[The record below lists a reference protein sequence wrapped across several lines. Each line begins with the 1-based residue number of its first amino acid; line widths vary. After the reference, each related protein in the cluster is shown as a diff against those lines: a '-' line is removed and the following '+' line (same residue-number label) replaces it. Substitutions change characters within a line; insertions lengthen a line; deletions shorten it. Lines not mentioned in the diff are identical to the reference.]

1 MKLVFKVLK
10 EELELRYNMVV
21 LLTNIIIIA
30 HSLPLAKSTDTTFK
44 SLLACF
50 TIVSFYSLFQGGDG
64 DRGMTGEDGDNGDTV
79 ISLTTVL

>member
-44 SLLACF
+44 SLLF
-50 TIVSFYSLFQGGDG
+50 VSLSFLSIPYFRVVMAIEVCLV
-64 DRGMTGEDGDNGDTV
+64 RMETMATR
-79 ISLTTVL
+79 